1 MATFH
6 YVVKAKLIRHIKGSG
21 EIEFL
26 QFEEKF
32 ENENPIL
39 ARNLAFK
46 HYQNYIDVLLQ
57 GKQKKYFSDK
67 QARDDLKSFVGP
79 TRNETLV
86 FGETEID
93 FSNTFNNGIGVYLII
108 NNPLPA
114 TDYIEPYTILGD
126 KYTYSNLPA
135 DEQNDE
141 VFIHGIGNIGCDTN
155 SLIFELEKEY
165 EYYTF
170 YNYETDNQVIEVVY
184 CNSNEWEEGYRDDE
198 PATYIILETPFDW
211 TGLDKPYWWGEQ
223 ETIDV
228 EDPQQIPKTIEQII
242 QEGESNQVEFKPA
255 LLFNFSTGRGGIGVK
270 GIIAKAICAFLNS
283 NGGFLII
290 GVTDKG
296 EPQGLSFDFSLSE
309 DKNEKDFFMLEFDQM
324 LEHFLSFSI
333 KSNVSGQ
340 FYQLNEKDIFVVT
353 VTPSIRRPIFMKGQ
367 NGKEFYLRGEAS
379 SRQLTDI
386 EELANYCIEKW
397 GIL

>member
-1 MATFH
+1 MAAFH

-26 QFEEKF
+26 QFEDKF
-32 ENENPIL
+32 ENENPIV

-46 HYQNYIDVLLQ
+46 HYQNYIDVLLEA
-57 GKQKKYFSDK
+57 KHNKYISDK
-67 QARDDLKSFVGP
+67 QAREELISFIDPG
-79 TRNETLV
+79 TKTKIQL
-86 FGETEID
+86 GETEVE
-93 FSNTFNNGIGVYLII
+93 FSDTFGNGIGIFLIVDVPKPDNVY
-108 NNPLPA
+108 
-114 TDYIEPYTILGD
+114 DDKEGEEIL
-126 KYTYSNLPA
+126 
-135 DEQNDE
+135 
-141 VFIHGIGNIGCDTN
+141 IHGIGNISYLSDDPDR
-155 SLIFELEKEY
+155 LIFELQRESD
-165 EYYTF
+165 YYTF
-170 YNYETDNQVIEVVY
+170 FNYQTDNNLIEVVY
-184 CNSNEWEEGYRDDE
+184 CSRDEWEEGYREDE
-198 PATYIILETPFDW
+198 PATYNILETPFDW
-211 TGLDKPYWWGEQ
+211 TGLDKPYWWGEP
-223 ETIDV
+223 
-228 EDPQQIPKTIEQII
+228 EDEEIQQAPKTLEEII

-255 LLFNFSTGRGGIGVK
+255 LLYNFSTGKGGIGVK

-353 VTPSIRRPIFMKGQ
+353 VTPSKRRPIFLKGQ
-367 NGKEFYLRGEAS
+367 NGKEFYVRGEAS

-386 EELANYCIEKW
+386 EELVNYCIEKW
-397 GIL
+397 GLQ